1 MNQATQK
8 INKIKSKLRFL
19 DIDGILL
26 NDESNIKYIAGY
38 YTQGAMLYIGK
49 ISKIVY
55 FIDPMNFDLCKK
67 SLNEKD
73 IDIVTFK
80 KNYSTNVLEY
90 IKKYNLKNIG
100 IDFNAYSAV
109 LYKNL
114 EKTFSGIKII
124 SENNGVRVAS
134 IFEDMRK
141 IKSEAEIVILRKLA
155 KDTVKIWKQVK
166 KELRVGIR
174 ETKIASIINTFVH
187 EKGYTNSFPTIAC
200 VGKNTAYPHAV
211 PGENT
216 LKVGEHVMVDFGV
229 KHKGYCSDLTRV
241 WYKGRI
247 NRKIAA
253 FEDLVMRSQDVA
265 INNIKAGA
273 RIRTVVK
280 KANDVFHKSDCDKYM
295 LHGLGHGVGLDI
307 HESPFL
313 RENSLEKLSSN
324 MVVTVEPGLYAKGIG
339 GVRIEDMV
347 LVNSKGCEVLTR

>member
-1 MNQATQK
+1 MNQVTQK
-8 INKIKSKLRFL
+8 INKIKSKLKLL
-19 DIDGILL
+19 DIDGVLL
-26 NDESNIKYIAGY
+26 NDESNIRYITGY
-38 YTQGAMLYIGK
+38 YAQGAMLYIGK
-49 ISKIVY
+49 TSKLVY

-67 SLNEKD
+67 SLIGKD

-80 KNYSTNVLEY
+80 KNYSMNVSEY
-90 IKKYNLKNIG
+90 IKKYKLKNMG
-100 IDFNAYSAV
+100 IDFNTYSAT

-114 EKTFSGIKII
+114 EKTFSGIKIV
-124 SENNGVRVAS
+124 SENNGLRVAS

-141 IKSEAEIVILRKLA
+141 IKKEDEIEILRKLA

-187 EKGYTNSFPTIAC
+187 EKGYTNSFSTIAC

-211 PGENT
+211 PGKNT

-229 KHKGYCSDLTRV
+229 KHEGYCSDLTRV

-265 INNIKAGA
+265 IKNIKAGA
-273 RIRTVVK
+273 SIRTVVK
-280 KANDVFHKSDCDKYM
+280 KANDVFHANGCGKYV

-324 MVVTVEPGLYAKGIG
+324 MVVTVEPGLYAEGIG
-339 GVRIEDMV
+339 GIRIEDMV